1 MSDTNDILDDSLDHH
16 KKEGSKIPLDD
27 KKIINGWAMF
37 DWANSAYALVITAA
51 IFPAYFNGVTNTY
64 DPETGDLISKNITF
78 LGMTLKNSTLFSYSV
93 SFGYLLIASV
103 LPLLTGIAD
112 YAGRKMYFMKRF
124 TTLGSLACMSL
135 FFFTGPEN
143 LWLGVLGFVLALI
156 GFAGGQVFYNSYLPV
171 IASEKNLDHVSA
183 KGFSRGYIGSVI
195 LLVLNLTVITFH
207 AELGLEKQ
215 FATQLAFLSVGFWW
229 IGFAQI
235 SFNRLPRDTPKP
247 VTQGVMKKGYQE
259 LQKVF
264 GILKTLPNTKRFLTA
279 YFFYISGVMTVMML
293 ATIFAEDELKMETNK
308 LIITVLLIQL
318 VAIAGAHLFAKL
330 SSWKGNKFSLLIMLF
345 IWIGICLAAYV
356 TTEENQFFV
365 LAGVVGL
372 VMGGIQSLSRSTYS
386 KLLPKNTTDTASF
399 FSFFDVLEK
408 TGIVLGTFLFG
419 FIGEMFGLRYSVLF
433 LIIYFVIGIGMLLTV
448 EVKTPN
454 EIQN

>member
-1 MSDTNDILDDSLDHH
+1 MSD
-16 KKEGSKIPLDD
+16 KKQTSTTPLDD

-64 DPETGDLISKNITF
+64 DPVTNDLISKNVTF
-78 LGMTLKNSTLFSYSV
+78 LGITLKNSTLFSYSV

-124 TTLGSLACMSL
+124 TTLGSLACLSL

-143 LWLGVLGFVLALI
+143 LWLGVIGFILALI
-156 GFAGGQVFYNSYLPV
+156 GFAGGQVFYNSYLPI
-171 IASEKNLDHVSA
+171 IASKKNLDNVSA

-195 LLVLNLTVITFH
+195 LLIFNLTMITFH
-207 AELGLEKQ
+207 AELGLDKQ
-215 FATQLAFLSVGFWW
+215 MATRIAFLSVGLWW

-235 SFNRLPRDTPKP
+235 SFNALPKDIPTP

-264 GILKTLPNTKRFLTA
+264 GILKTLPDTKRFLTA

-293 ATIFAEDELKMETNK
+293 ATIFADDELKMETSK
-308 LIITVLLIQL
+308 LIITVLVIQL

-330 SSWKGNKFSLLIMLF
+330 SSLKGNKFSLLVMLF
-345 IWIGICLAAYV
+345 IWIGICLAAYL
-356 TTEENQFFV
+356 TTEENQFFG

-386 KLLPKNTTDTASF
+386 KLLPKNTSDTASF

-408 TGIVLGTFLFG
+408 TGIVFGTFIFG
-419 FIGEMFGLRYSVLF
+419 FIGESFGLRYSVLF
-433 LIIYFVIGIGMLLTV
+433 LIIYFLIGIGVLLTV
-448 EVKTPN
+448 KVKTPV
-454 EIQN
+454 EV

>member
-1 MSDTNDILDDSLDHH
+1 MSD
-16 KKEGSKIPLDD
+16 KKQTSTTPLDD

-64 DPETGDLISKNITF
+64 DPVTNDLISKNVTF
-78 LGMTLKNSTLFSYSV
+78 LGITLKNSTLFSYSV

-124 TTLGSLACMSL
+124 TTLGSLACLSL

-143 LWLGVLGFVLALI
+143 LWLGVIGFILALI
-156 GFAGGQVFYNSYLPV
+156 GFAGGQVFYNSYLPI
-171 IASEKNLDHVSA
+171 IASEKNLDNVSA

-195 LLVLNLTVITFH
+195 LLIFNLTMITFH
-207 AELGLEKQ
+207 AELGLDKQ
-215 FATQLAFLSVGFWW
+215 MATRIAFLSVGLWW

-235 SFNRLPRDTPKP
+235 SFNALPKDIPTP

-264 GILKTLPNTKRFLTA
+264 GILKTLPDTKRFLTA

-293 ATIFAEDELKMETNK
+293 ATIFAEDELKMETSK
-308 LIITVLLIQL
+308 LIITVLVIQL

-330 SSWKGNKFSLLIMLF
+330 SSLKGNKFSLLVMLF
-345 IWIGICLAAYV
+345 IWIGICLAAYL
-356 TTEENQFFV
+356 TTDENQFFA

-386 KLLPKNTTDTASF
+386 KLLPKNTSDTASF

-408 TGIVLGTFLFG
+408 TGIVFGTFIFG
-419 FIGEMFGLRYSVLF
+419 FIGESFGLRYSVLF
-433 LIIYFVIGIGMLLTV
+433 LIIYFI
-448 EVKTPN
+448 
-454 EIQN
+454 

>member
-1 MSDTNDILDDSLDHH
+1 MSD
-16 KKEGSKIPLDD
+16 KKQTSTTPLDD

-64 DPETGDLISKNITF
+64 DPVTNDLISKNVTF
-78 LGMTLKNSTLFSYSV
+78 LGITLKNSTLFSYSV

-124 TTLGSLACMSL
+124 TTLGSLACLSL

-143 LWLGVLGFVLALI
+143 LWLGVIGFILALI
-156 GFAGGQVFYNSYLPV
+156 GFAGGQVFYNSYLPI
-171 IASEKNLDHVSA
+171 IASKKNLDNVSA

-195 LLVLNLTVITFH
+195 LLIFNLTMITFH
-207 AELGLEKQ
+207 AELGLDKQ
-215 FATQLAFLSVGFWW
+215 MATRIAFLSVGLWW

-235 SFNRLPRDTPKP
+235 SFNALPKDIPTP

-264 GILKTLPNTKRFLTA
+264 GILKTLPDTKRFLTA

-293 ATIFAEDELKMETNK
+293 ATIFAEDELKMETSK
-308 LIITVLLIQL
+308 LIITVLVIQL

-330 SSWKGNKFSLLIMLF
+330 SSLKGNKFSLLVMLF
-345 IWIGICLAAYV
+345 IWIGICLAAYL
-356 TTEENQFFV
+356 TTDENQFFA

-386 KLLPKNTTDTASF
+386 KLLPKNTSDTASF

-408 TGIVLGTFLFG
+408 TGIVFGTFIFG
-419 FIGEMFGLRYSVLF
+419 FIGESFGLRYSVLF
-433 LIIYFVIGIGMLLTV
+433 LIIYFLIGIGVLLTV
-448 EVKTPN
+448 KVKTPI
-454 EIQN
+454 EV

>member
-1 MSDTNDILDDSLDHH
+1 MSDKNDMLDESLDHQNQALPNI
-16 KKEGSKIPLDD
+16 KLDD

-51 IFPAYFNGVTNTY
+51 IFPAYFNGVTNTN
-64 DPETGDLISKNITF
+64 DPVTGELISKNVTF

-124 TTLGSLACMSL
+124 TVLGSLACISL

-143 LWLGVLGFVLALI
+143 LWLGVTGFILALI

-195 LLVLNLTVITFH
+195 LLIINLATITFH
-207 AELGLEKQ
+207 AELGLEKKL
-215 FATQLAFLSVGFWW
+215 ATQLAFLSVGFWW

-235 SFNRLPRDTPKP
+235 SFNRLPKDTPKP

-259 LQKVF
+259 LEKVF
-264 GILKTLPNTKRFLTA
+264 GILRTLPNTKRFLIA

-293 ATIFAEDELKMETNK
+293 ATIFAEDELNMETNK

-318 VAIAGAHLFAKL
+318 VAIAGAHFFAKL
-330 SSWKGNKFSLLIMLF
+330 STWKGNKFSLLTMLF
-345 IWIGICLAAYV
+345 IWIGICLAAYI

-386 KLLPKNTTDTASF
+386 KLIPENTTDTASF

-419 FIGEMFGLRYSVLF
+419 YIGEMFGLRYSVLF
-433 LIIYFVIGIGMLLTV
+433 LILYFVVGIGILLTV
-448 EVKTPN
+448 EVKTPK
-454 EIQN
+454 EV

>member
-1 MSDTNDILDDSLDHH
+1 MSKTEEILDS
-16 KKEGSKIPLDD
+16 PLEDNNSSIEDFPIDD

-64 DPETGDLISKNITF
+64 DPVTGDLISKNVTF
-78 LGMTLKNSTLFSYSV
+78 LGMTLKNSTLFSYSI
-93 SFGYLLIASV
+93 SFGYLMIAAA
-103 LPLLTGIAD
+103 LPLLTGVAD

-124 TTLGSLACMSL
+124 TLLGSMACLSL

-143 LWLGVLGFVLALI
+143 LWLGVLGFILALI
-156 GFAGGQVFYNSYLPV
+156 GFAGGQVFYNSYLPI
-171 IASEKNLDHVSA
+171 IASEKNLDSVSA
-183 KGFSRGYIGSVI
+183 KGFSYGYIGSVI
-195 LLVLNLTVITFH
+195 LLVTNLAVITFH
-207 AELGLEKQ
+207 ENLGLEKQ

-235 SFNRLPRDTPKP
+235 SFNRLPKDKPRP
-247 VTQGVMKKGYQE
+247 VTKDVLKKGYQE
-259 LQKVF
+259 LTHVF

-293 ATIFAEDELKMETNK
+293 ATIFAEDELKMDTNK

-318 VAIAGAHLFAKL
+318 VAIAGAYLSAKL
-330 SSWKGNKFSLLIMLF
+330 SSWKGNKFSLLTMLF
-345 IWIGICLAAYV
+345 IWIGICLAAYL
-356 TTEENQFFV
+356 TTEENQFFI

-408 TGIVLGTFLFG
+408 TGIVFGTFIFG
-419 FIGEMFGLRYSVLF
+419 YIGESFGLRYSVLF
-433 LIIYFVIGIGMLLTV
+433 LILYFVIGIGILMTV
-448 EVKTPN
+448 KVETP
-454 EIQN
+454 EISE

>member
-1 MSDTNDILDDSLDHH
+1 MSD
-16 KKEGSKIPLDD
+16 KKQTSTTPLDD

-64 DPETGDLISKNITF
+64 DPVTNDLISKNVTF
-78 LGMTLKNSTLFSYSV
+78 LGITLKNSTLFSYSV

-124 TTLGSLACMSL
+124 TTLGSLACLSL

-143 LWLGVLGFVLALI
+143 LWLGVIGFILALI
-156 GFAGGQVFYNSYLPV
+156 GFAGGQVFYNSYLPI
-171 IASEKNLDHVSA
+171 IASKKNLDNVSA

-195 LLVLNLTVITFH
+195 LLIFNLTMITFH
-207 AELGLEKQ
+207 AELGLDKQ
-215 FATQLAFLSVGFWW
+215 MATRIAFLSVGLWW

-235 SFNRLPRDTPKP
+235 SFNALPKDIPTP

-264 GILKTLPNTKRFLTA
+264 GILKTLPDTKRFLTA

-293 ATIFAEDELKMETNK
+293 ATIFAEDELKMETSK
-308 LIITVLLIQL
+308 LIITVLVIQL

-330 SSWKGNKFSLLIMLF
+330 SSLKGNKFSLLVMLF
-345 IWIGICLAAYV
+345 IWIGICLAAYL
-356 TTEENQFFV
+356 TTDENQFFA

-386 KLLPKNTTDTASF
+386 KLLPKNTSDTASF

-408 TGIVLGTFLFG
+408 TGIVFGTFIFG
-419 FIGEMFGLRYSVLF
+419 FIGESFGLRYSVLF
-433 LIIYFVIGIGMLLTV
+433 LIIYFLIGIGVLLTV
-448 EVKTPN
+448 KVKTPV
-454 EIQN
+454 EV

>member
-1 MSDTNDILDDSLDHH
+1 MSD
-16 KKEGSKIPLDD
+16 KKQTSTTPLDD

-64 DPETGDLISKNITF
+64 DPVTNDLISKNVTF
-78 LGMTLKNSTLFSYSV
+78 LGITLKNSTLFSYSV

-124 TTLGSLACMSL
+124 TTLGSLACLSL

-143 LWLGVLGFVLALI
+143 LWLGVIGFILALI
-156 GFAGGQVFYNSYLPV
+156 GFAGGQVFYNSYLPI
-171 IASEKNLDHVSA
+171 IASKKNLDNVSA

-195 LLVLNLTVITFH
+195 LLIFNLTMITFH
-207 AELGLEKQ
+207 AELGLDKQ
-215 FATQLAFLSVGFWW
+215 MATRIAFLSVGLWW

-235 SFNRLPRDTPKP
+235 SFNALPKDIPTP

-264 GILKTLPNTKRFLTA
+264 GILKTLPDTKRFLTA

-293 ATIFAEDELKMETNK
+293 ATIFADDELKMETSK
-308 LIITVLLIQL
+308 LIITVLVIQL

-330 SSWKGNKFSLLIMLF
+330 SSLKGNKFSLLVMLF
-345 IWIGICLAAYV
+345 IWIGICLAAYL
-356 TTEENQFFV
+356 TTDENQFFA

-386 KLLPKNTTDTASF
+386 KLLPKNTSDTASF

-408 TGIVLGTFLFG
+408 TGIVFGTFIFG
-419 FIGEMFGLRYSVLF
+419 FIGESFGLRYSVLF
-433 LIIYFVIGIGMLLTV
+433 LIIYFLIGIGVLLKV
-448 EVKTPN
+448 KVKTPV
-454 EIQN
+454 EV

>member
-1 MSDTNDILDDSLDHH
+1 MSD
-16 KKEGSKIPLDD
+16 KKQTSTTPLDD

-64 DPETGDLISKNITF
+64 DPVTNDLISKNVTF
-78 LGMTLKNSTLFSYSV
+78 LGITLKNSTLFSYSV

-124 TTLGSLACMSL
+124 TTLGSLACLSL

-143 LWLGVLGFVLALI
+143 LWLGVIGFILALI
-156 GFAGGQVFYNSYLPV
+156 GFAGGQVFYNSYLPI
-171 IASEKNLDHVSA
+171 IASKKNLDNVSA

-195 LLVLNLTVITFH
+195 LLIFNLTMITFH
-207 AELGLEKQ
+207 AELGLDKQ
-215 FATQLAFLSVGFWW
+215 MATRIAFLSVGLWW

-235 SFNRLPRDTPKP
+235 SFNALPKDIPTP

-264 GILKTLPNTKRFLTA
+264 GILKTLPDTKRFLTA

-293 ATIFAEDELKMETNK
+293 ATIFAEDELKMETSK
-308 LIITVLLIQL
+308 LIITVLVIQL

-330 SSWKGNKFSLLIMLF
+330 SSLKGNKFSLLVMLF
-345 IWIGICLAAYV
+345 IWIGICLAAYL
-356 TTEENQFFV
+356 TTDENQFFA

-372 VMGGIQSLSRSTYS
+372 VMGGIQSLSRSTYA
-386 KLLPKNTTDTASF
+386 KLIPTSTTDHASF
-399 FSFFDVLEK
+399 FSFFE
-408 TGIVLGTFLFG
+408 
-419 FIGEMFGLRYSVLF
+419 
-433 LIIYFVIGIGMLLTV
+433 
-448 EVKTPN
+448 
-454 EIQN
+454 

>member
-1 MSDTNDILDDSLDHH
+1 MSD
-16 KKEGSKIPLDD
+16 KKQTSTTPLDD

-64 DPETGDLISKNITF
+64 DPVTNDLISKNVTF
-78 LGMTLKNSTLFSYSV
+78 LGITLKNSTLFSYSV

-124 TTLGSLACMSL
+124 TTLGSLACLSL

-143 LWLGVLGFVLALI
+143 LWLGVIGFILALI
-156 GFAGGQVFYNSYLPV
+156 GFAGGQVFYNSYLPI
-171 IASEKNLDHVSA
+171 IASEKNLDNVSA

-195 LLVLNLTVITFH
+195 LLIFNLTMITFH
-207 AELGLEKQ
+207 AELGLDKQ
-215 FATQLAFLSVGFWW
+215 MATRIAFLSVGLWW

-235 SFNRLPRDTPKP
+235 SFNALPKDIPTP

-264 GILKTLPNTKRFLTA
+264 GILKTLPDTKRFLTA

-293 ATIFAEDELKMETNK
+293 ATIFAEDELKMETSK
-308 LIITVLLIQL
+308 LIITVLVIQL

-330 SSWKGNKFSLLIMLF
+330 SSLKGNKFSLLVMLF
-345 IWIGICLAAYV
+345 IWIGICLAAYL
-356 TTEENQFFV
+356 TTDENQFFA

-386 KLLPKNTTDTASF
+386 KLLPKNTSDTASF

-408 TGIVLGTFLFG
+408 TGIVFGTFIFG
-419 FIGEMFGLRYSVLF
+419 FIGESFGLRYSVLF
-433 LIIYFVIGIGMLLTV
+433 LIIYFLIGIGVLLTV
-448 EVKTPN
+448 KVKTPV
-454 EIQN
+454 EV

>member
-1 MSDTNDILDDSLDHH
+1 MSDTKNTST
-16 KKEGSKIPLDD
+16 IPLDD
-27 KKIINGWAMF
+27 QKIINGWAMF

-78 LGMTLKNSTLFSYSV
+78 LGVTLKNSTLFSYAI
-93 SFGYLLIASV
+93 SFGYLLIASA

-124 TTLGSLACMSL
+124 TILGSLACLSL

-143 LWLGVLGFVLALI
+143 LWLGVTGFILALI

-195 LLVLNLTVITFH
+195 LLIFNLTMITFH
-207 AELGLEKQ
+207 DELGLEKQ
-215 FATQLAFLSVGFWW
+215 FATRIAFLSVGFWW

-235 SFNRLPRDTPKP
+235 SFNALPKDIPTPITK
-247 VTQGVMKKGYQE
+247 GVMRKGYQE

-264 GILKTLPNTKRFLTA
+264 GILKTLPNTKRFLMA

-293 ATIFAEDELKMETNK
+293 ATIFAEDELKMETSK
-308 LIITVLLIQL
+308 LIMTVLVIQL

-330 SSWKGNKFSLLIMLF
+330 STLKGNKFSLLVMLF

-356 TTEENQFFV
+356 TTDENQFFA

-386 KLLPKNTTDTASF
+386 KLLPKNTKDTASF

-408 TGIVLGTFLFG
+408 TGIVFGTFLFG
-419 FIGEMFGLRYSVLF
+419 LIGESFGLRYSVLF
-433 LIIYFVIGIGMLLTV
+433 LIIYFVIGIGILLTV
-448 EVKTPN
+448 EVKTP
-454 EIQN
+454 EEV

>member
-1 MSDTNDILDDSLDHH
+1 MSDTKNTST
-16 KKEGSKIPLDD
+16 IPLDD

-64 DPETGDLISKNITF
+64 DPETGDLISKNVTF
-78 LGMTLKNSTLFSYSV
+78 LGMTLKNSTLFSYSI
-93 SFGYLLIASV
+93 SFGYLLIASA

-124 TTLGSLACMSL
+124 TILGSLACLSL

-143 LWLGVLGFVLALI
+143 LWLGVLGFILALI
-156 GFAGGQVFYNSYLPV
+156 GFAGGQVFYNSYLPI

-195 LLVLNLTVITFH
+195 LLIFNLVMITFH
-207 AELGLEKQ
+207 AELGLDKQ
-215 FATQLAFLSVGFWW
+215 MATRIAFLSVGFWW

-235 SFNRLPRDTPKP
+235 SFNALPKDVPTP

-264 GILKTLPNTKRFLTA
+264 GILRTLPNTKRFLIA

-293 ATIFAEDELKMETNK
+293 ATIFAEDELKMDTSK

-330 SSWKGNKFSLLIMLF
+330 STLKGNKFSLLSMLF
-345 IWIGICLAAYV
+345 IWIGICLAAYL
-356 TTEENQFFV
+356 TQDENQFFA

-408 TGIVLGTFLFG
+408 TGIVFGTFLFG
-419 FIGEMFGLRYSVLF
+419 FIGESFGLRYSVLF
-433 LIIYFVIGIGMLLTV
+433 LIIYFVIGIGILLTV
-448 EVKTPN
+448 EVKTPK
-454 EIQN
+454 EV

>member
-1 MSDTNDILDDSLDHH
+1 MSKTNETLDSPI
-16 KKEGSKIPLDD
+16 ESFPLDD

-51 IFPAYFNGVTNTY
+51 IFPAYFSTFA
-64 DPETGDLISKNITF
+64 PEEVPF
-78 LGMTLKNSTLFSYSV
+78 LGTTIKNSTLFSYSI
-93 SFGYLLIASV
+93 SFGYLLIASI

-124 TTLGSLACMSL
+124 TLIGSLACLSL
-135 FFFTGPEN
+135 FFFEGPST
-143 LWLGVLGFVLALI
+143 LWIGVGGYILALI

-171 IASEKNLDHVSA
+171 IASEKNLDSVSA
-183 KGFSRGYIGSVI
+183 KGFSYGYIGSVI
-195 LLVLNLTVITFH
+195 LLVFNLAVITFH
-207 AELGLEKQ
+207 AELGLEQQ
-215 FATQLAFLSVGFWW
+215 FATQLAFITVGFWW

-235 SFNRLPRDTPKP
+235 SFARLPKDTPRP
-247 VTQGVMKKGYQE
+247 VTQGIIKKGYKEIQQVWGQ
-259 LQKVF
+259 LQHF
-264 GILKTLPNTKRFLTA
+264 PNTKRFLAA

-293 ATIFAEDELKMETNK
+293 ATMFAKTELGMKTTK
-308 LIITVLLIQL
+308 LIIIVLIIQL
-318 VAIAGAHLFAKL
+318 VAIAGAYLFAKL
-330 SSWKGNKFSLLIMLF
+330 SGWKGNKFSLLTMLF

-356 TTEENQFFV
+356 TQDENQFFV

-408 TGIVLGTFLFG
+408 TGIVIGTFLFG
-419 FIGEMFGLRYSVLF
+419 YIGESFGLRYSVLF
-433 LIIYFVIGIGMLLTV
+433 LILYFVIGIAILLTV
-448 EVKTPN
+448 KVETPEVVN
-454 EIQN
+454 E

>member
-1 MSDTNDILDDSLDHH
+1 MSD
-16 KKEGSKIPLDD
+16 KKQTSTTPLDD

-64 DPETGDLISKNITF
+64 DPVTNDLISKNVTF
-78 LGMTLKNSTLFSYSV
+78 LGITLKNSTLFSYSV

-124 TTLGSLACMSL
+124 TTLGSLACLSL

-143 LWLGVLGFVLALI
+143 LWLGVIGFILALI
-156 GFAGGQVFYNSYLPV
+156 GFAGGQVFYNSYLPI
-171 IASEKNLDHVSA
+171 IASEKNLDNVSA

-195 LLVLNLTVITFH
+195 LLIFNLTMITFH
-207 AELGLEKQ
+207 AELGLDKQ
-215 FATQLAFLSVGFWW
+215 MATRIAFLSVGLWW

-235 SFNRLPRDTPKP
+235 SFNALPKDIPTP

-264 GILKTLPNTKRFLTA
+264 GILKTLPDTKRFLTA

-293 ATIFAEDELKMETNK
+293 ATIFAEDELKMETSK
-308 LIITVLLIQL
+308 LIITVLVIQL

-330 SSWKGNKFSLLIMLF
+330 SSLKGNKFSLLVMLF
-345 IWIGICLAAYV
+345 IWIGICLAAYL
-356 TTEENQFFV
+356 TTDENQFFA

-386 KLLPKNTTDTASF
+386 KLLPKNTSDTASF

-408 TGIVLGTFLFG
+408 TGIVFGTFIFG
-419 FIGEMFGLRYSVLF
+419 FIGESFGLRYSVLF
-433 LIIYFVIGIGMLLTV
+433 LIIYFLIGIGVLLTV
-448 EVKTPN
+448 KVKTPI
-454 EIQN
+454 EV

>member
-1 MSDTNDILDDSLDHH
+1 MSD
-16 KKEGSKIPLDD
+16 KKQTSTTPLDD

-64 DPETGDLISKNITF
+64 DPVTNDLISKNVTF
-78 LGMTLKNSTLFSYSV
+78 LGITLKNSTLFSYSV

-124 TTLGSLACMSL
+124 TTLGSLACLSL

-143 LWLGVLGFVLALI
+143 LWLGVIGFILALI
-156 GFAGGQVFYNSYLPV
+156 GFAGGQVFYNSYLPI
-171 IASEKNLDHVSA
+171 IASKKNLDNVSA

-195 LLVLNLTVITFH
+195 LLIFNLTMITFH
-207 AELGLEKQ
+207 AELGLDKQ
-215 FATQLAFLSVGFWW
+215 MATRIAFLSVGLWW

-235 SFNRLPRDTPKP
+235 SFNALPKDIPTP

-264 GILKTLPNTKRFLTA
+264 GILKTLPDTKRFLTA

-293 ATIFAEDELKMETNK
+293 ATIFADDELKMETSK
-308 LIITVLLIQL
+308 LIITVLVIQL

-330 SSWKGNKFSLLIMLF
+330 SSLKGNKFSLLVMLF
-345 IWIGICLAAYV
+345 IWIGICLAAYL
-356 TTEENQFFV
+356 TTDENQFFA

-386 KLLPKNTTDTASF
+386 KLLPKNTSDTASF

-408 TGIVLGTFLFG
+408 TGIVFGTFIFG
-419 FIGEMFGLRYSVLF
+419 FIGESFGLRYSVLF
-433 LIIYFVIGIGMLLTV
+433 LIIYFLIGIGVLLTV
-448 EVKTPN
+448 KVKTPV
-454 EIQN
+454 EV